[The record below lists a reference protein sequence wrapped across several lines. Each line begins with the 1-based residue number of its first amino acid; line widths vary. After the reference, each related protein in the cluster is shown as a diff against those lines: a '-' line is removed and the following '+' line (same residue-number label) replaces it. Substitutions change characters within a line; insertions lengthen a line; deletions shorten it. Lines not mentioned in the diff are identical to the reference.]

1 MENTSPPSALE
12 QPTPTL
18 FERRT
23 PDSTRQHNAASV
35 QLEQQQ
41 QLSVGRL
48 PAQLLAA
55 ASVRE
60 CGPAPEE
67 CEEAVAEADGDA
79 LSNAEYALPLASALV
94 PRVVLP
100 PHGVHQWARL
110 VAPPQVLRM
119 PARGTRLGASNG
131 RWHTFSPWLRRQSI
145 DSDLMR
151 ATSSPPMRAGRSVS
165 IGAPS
170 GRERPETR
178 AFNEPPTRYEI
189 PNIVVNAQTSDRLH
203 QYPAEDRT
211 VGDSDTVPY
220 DSPPYH
226 MDDMGPELDSELP
239 SLDEQLERPAA
250 FTAGASHR
258 SRLPAAFAP
267 SVYNANANLFDS
279 DAGGQMTL
287 AWSRPVRE
295 AHRAVLGQLM
305 DNSLSLPLA
314 HSAFLTASAPG
325 SRAASDSDLSAAS
338 SETALSSAS
347 DMLPFRVRA
356 STLARGQ
363 VRVGQFVS
371 ESGALVAGIEVHGF
385 SDSGGEEE
393 EDVPP
398 GERAMVGMR
407 SRARVRGHCPVCDS
421 LRRAGATL
429 AFLFVVRL
437 VAGSVG
443 QAHCAPEGAHEA
455 PPAFSFRRLPR
466 GHAAWVV
473 FGWR

>member
-1 MENTSPPSALE
+1 MS
-12 QPTPTL
+12 
-18 FERRT
+18 
-23 PDSTRQHNAASV
+23 H
-35 QLEQQQ
+35 
-41 QLSVGRL
+41 
-48 PAQLLAA
+48 
-55 ASVRE
+55 
-60 CGPAPEE
+60 
-67 CEEAVAEADGDA
+67 
-79 LSNAEYALPLASALV
+79 AEYALPLASALV
-94 PRVVLP
+94 PRVVLS
-100 PHGVHQWARL
+100 PHGVHQRARL
-110 VAPPQVLRM
+110 VPPPQLLRM
-119 PARGTRLGASNG
+119 PASGTRLGASKG
-131 RWHTFSPWLRRQSI
+131 RWRAFNPCLRRQSI
-145 DSDLMR
+145 DSGLLL
-151 ATSSPPMRAGRSVS
+151 ATSSPPLHAGRRGSL
-165 IGAPS
+165 GAPS
-170 GRERPETR
+170 EDESPETQT
-178 AFNEPPTRYEI
+178 FNAMPSTYGI
-189 PNIVVNAQTSDRLH
+189 PNIVVSAQQQRHSLM
-203 QYPAEDRT
+203 EDRT
-211 VGDSDTVPY
+211 LAFHSGGEAVPY
-220 DSPPYH
+220 ICQPYE
-226 MDDMGPELDSELP
+226 MDDMGSELDSEVP
-239 SLDEQLERPAA
+239 SMDMQPEQSAT
-250 FTAGASHR
+250 FTAGAFLAR
-258 SRLPAAFAP
+258 SA
-267 SVYNANANLFDS
+267 YNANADLLGS
-279 DAGGQMTL
+279 DVGGQMTL

-305 DNSLSLPLA
+305 DNSLALPLA

-325 SRAASDSDLSAAS
+325 SRAPSDSDLSAAS

-347 DMLPFRVRA
+347 DMLPFRVPA

-385 SDSGGEEE
+385 GDSDEE

-443 QAHCAPEGAHEA
+443 QTHCAPEAAHEA